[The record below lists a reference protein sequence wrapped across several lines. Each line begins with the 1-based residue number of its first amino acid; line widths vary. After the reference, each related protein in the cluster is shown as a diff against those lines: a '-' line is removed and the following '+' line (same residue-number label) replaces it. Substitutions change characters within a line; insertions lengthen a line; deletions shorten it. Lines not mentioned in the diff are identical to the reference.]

1 MKNEF
6 DFVSSY
12 ALIIYAMLFTSIYS
26 PLLPWGTLVTFFL
39 MFTLYFLEKVNFLTV
54 NFYLISFFLII
65 NLIILI
71 ESKFLNFKLI

>member
-39 MFTLYFLEKVNFLTV
+39 MFNLYFLEKVNFLLV
-54 NFYLISFFLII
+54 NF
-65 NLIILI
+65 NLIFFSVYL
-71 ESKFLNFKLI
+71 SNHMNRKLVYKL